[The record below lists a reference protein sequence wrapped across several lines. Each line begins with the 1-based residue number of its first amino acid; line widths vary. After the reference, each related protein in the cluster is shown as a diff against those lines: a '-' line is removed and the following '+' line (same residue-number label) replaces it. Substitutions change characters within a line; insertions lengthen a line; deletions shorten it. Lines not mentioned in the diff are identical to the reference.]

1 MSPEVKEN
9 LFAHLLDSM
18 HEHRD
23 ILDCL
28 EYEVHERIYYYGAQ
42 FKGDRDDTTFLSK
55 VSFFYKHAKILLYI
69 LAGKLTREKNTVGA
83 RGLSSSSHNYDQM
96 LELEGCHIDRA
107 PWSPRSGKSLGIT
120 FNGYLDFIKMDFRIQ
135 FYDFYDLVS
144 SQNIV
149 AIRNYKRIFKAWVK
163 QADYKFLIV
172 RDDLNFWSRLSL
184 AVFKE
189 LGLPSISMAHGG
201 TTMVYEGTADIR
213 ASHIT
218 MWGEMQ
224 ANFHIQNGYDPEK
237 ISVTGHP
244 EYKFSHQELRF
255 SFDEI
260 LVVAKSMAGV
270 VTGKKKFIED
280 RGNSIMYLMIIERV
294 LKDLGIKSV
303 SFRPHPS
310 ESYDWYSKF
319 IDTKFFREDKKTL
332 SNSLQASTLVI
343 GPKSTV
349 LVDAMAHGVNYVIFE
364 PTYDG
369 KDILFGAVT
378 PPFDGSDT
386 DFPAASNASELD
398 HIIRNKTSIKVEA
411 LGKITKMSWNGESF
425 TEIFQR

>member
-1 MSPEVKEN
+1 M
-9 LFAHLLDSM
+9 
-18 HEHRD
+18 
-23 ILDCL
+23 
-28 EYEVHERIYYYGAQ
+28 
-42 FKGDRDDTTFLSK
+42 
-55 VSFFYKHAKILLYI
+55 
-69 LAGKLTREKNTVGA
+69 
-83 RGLSSSSHNYDQM
+83 
-96 LELEGCHIDRA
+96 
-107 PWSPRSGKSLGIT
+107 
-120 FNGYLDFIKMDFRIQ
+120 
-135 FYDFYDLVS
+135 
-144 SQNIV
+144 
-149 AIRNYKRIFKAWVK
+149 
-163 QADYKFLIV
+163 
-172 RDDLNFWSRLSL
+172 
-184 AVFKE
+184 
-189 LGLPSISMAHGG
+189 
-201 TTMVYEGTADIR
+201 
-213 ASHIT
+213 
-218 MWGEMQ
+218 
-224 ANFHIQNGYDPEK
+224 
-237 ISVTGHP
+237 
-244 EYKFSHQELRF
+244 
-255 SFDEI
+255 
-260 LVVAKSMAGV
+260 